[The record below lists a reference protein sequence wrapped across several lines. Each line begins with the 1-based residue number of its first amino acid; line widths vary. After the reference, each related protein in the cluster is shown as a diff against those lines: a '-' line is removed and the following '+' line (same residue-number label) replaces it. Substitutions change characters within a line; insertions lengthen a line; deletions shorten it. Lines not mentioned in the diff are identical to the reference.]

1 MRYKVR
7 WTVSDLNR
15 YQDQQNYRMNEP
27 EFFGTSKPKFL
38 PFDLDNALENM
49 YIHMDI
55 QKTTK
60 IRRAL
65 TYFTDTKAFERG

>member
-15 YQDQQNYRMNEP
+15 YQDQINYRMNDSEY
-27 EFFGTSKPKFL
+27 FGTPKPLFAPL
-38 PFDLDNALENM
+38 DLDKALKNM

-55 QKTTK
+55 
-60 IRRAL
+60 
-65 TYFTDTKAFERG
+65 